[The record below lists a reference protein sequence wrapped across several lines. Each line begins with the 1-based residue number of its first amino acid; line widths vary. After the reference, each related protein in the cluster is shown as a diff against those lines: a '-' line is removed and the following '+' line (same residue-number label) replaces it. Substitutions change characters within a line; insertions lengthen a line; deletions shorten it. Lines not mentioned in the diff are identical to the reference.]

1 MCYAPRKAPS
11 IDPLPESY
19 MFAQEFIDIAVNGN
33 TVVPVHKLHFLWEA
47 VRHSPEGDMV
57 EIGTWRGG
65 TSLVI
70 SAAAREFRPNSR
82 VYLCDTF
89 TGIALA
95 SDNDNYHKN
104 GDFGDASR
112 QHVQDLLSAQGL
124 DNFTLLEGIF
134 PYDTGHLIDSE
145 KISFLHIDV
154 DTYAGYLAIL
164 RWAQHKLVDNAI
176 MVFDDYSALTCLGAR
191 KAVDEY
197 FANRTD
203 FEMHLTL
210 DDNSAWARYKKN

>member
-1 MCYAPRKAPS
+1 
-11 IDPLPESY
+11 
-19 MFAQEFIDIAVNGN
+19 MFAGKYIDIAAAGN
-33 TVVPVHKLHFLWEA
+33 TVVPHNKLHFLWEG
-47 VRHSPEGDMV
+47 VKNSPEGDIV
-57 EIGTWRGG
+57 EIGTWKGG

-70 SAAAREFRPNSR
+70 AAAAREYKSKSK

-95 SDNDNYHKN
+95 GPNDNYHKD
-104 GDFGDASR
+104 GDFGDTTK
-112 QHVQDLLSAQGL
+112 QHVQNLLQSQGL
-124 DNFTLLEGIF
+124 SNFNLLEGIF
-134 PYDTGHLIDSE
+134 PYDTGHLIDSD

-164 RWAQHKLVDNAI
+164 SWAQNRLVDGAI
-176 MVFDDYSALTCLGAR
+176 LVFDDYSAWSCLGAK

-197 FANRTD
+197 FLNRTD

-210 DDNSAWARYKKN
+210 DNNSSWARYKKI

>member
-1 MCYAPRKAPS
+1 MLS
-11 IDPLPESY
+11 
-19 MFAQEFIDIAVNGN
+19 QQFIGIAVNGN
-33 TVVPVHKLHFLWEA
+33 TVVPAHKLQFLWDA
-47 VRHSPEGDMV
+47 VQQMPDGDIV
-57 EIGTWRGG
+57 EIGTWKGG

-70 SAAAREFRPNSR
+70 SAAARQFRPNSK

-95 SDNDNYHKN
+95 GPNDNYHKD
-104 GDFGDASR
+104 GDFGDTSK
-112 QHVQDLLSAQGL
+112 QHVQDLLRSQGL
-124 DNFTLLEGIF
+124 NNFELLEGIF
-134 PYDTGHLIDSE
+134 PYDTGHLIDTN
-145 KISFLHIDV
+145 KISLLHIDV

-164 RWAQHKLVDNAI
+164 RWAQHRLVNNAI
-176 MVFDDYSALTCLGAR
+176 IVFDDYAAWSCLGAR

-210 DDNSAWARYKKN
+210 ENNSSWAVYKKN

>member
-1 MCYAPRKAPS
+1 MLAGKYV
-11 IDPLPESY
+11 
-19 MFAQEFIDIAVNGN
+19 DIAANGN
-33 TVVPVHKLHFLWEA
+33 TVVPHNKLYFLWEG
-47 VRHSPEGDMV
+47 VKNCPNGDIV
-57 EIGTWRGG
+57 EIGTWKGG

-70 SAAAREFRPNSR
+70 AASAREYKSKSK

-95 SDNDNYHKN
+95 GPNDNYHKD
-104 GDFGDASR
+104 GDFGDTTK
-112 QHVQDLLSAQGL
+112 QHVQNLLQSQGL
-124 DNFTLLEGIF
+124 SNFSLLEGIF
-134 PYDTGHLIDSE
+134 PYDTGHLIDSD

-164 RWAQHKLVDNAI
+164 RWAQNRLVDGAI
-176 MVFDDYSALTCLGAR
+176 LVFDDYSAWSCLGAK

-197 FANRTD
+197 FLNRTD

-210 DDNSAWARYKKN
+210 DNNSSWARYKKN